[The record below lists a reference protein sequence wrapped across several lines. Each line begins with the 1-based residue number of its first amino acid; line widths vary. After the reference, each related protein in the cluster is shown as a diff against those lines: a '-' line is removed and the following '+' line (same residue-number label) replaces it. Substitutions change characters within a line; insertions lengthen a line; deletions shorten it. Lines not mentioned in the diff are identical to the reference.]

1 MLFLILTD
9 EKQSSL
15 MKYSR
20 VFINSLAYELA
31 PHIVS
36 SSELESRLAPLYKKL
51 RIPMGQLS
59 ALTGIDERRWWPA
72 NHRLSDGAI
81 EAAKKSIS
89 ETAIDIHDIGAV
101 VYTGVCRDQH
111 EPATACRI
119 AAELGVDHET
129 AIYDISNA
137 CLGVLSGIL
146 DIANRIEL
154 GQIKAGL
161 IVSCESARH
170 IVDITIDN
178 MLENQSIQNFS
189 QSLATLTGGSGAV
202 AVLLTDGTLPLK
214 NNRQHKLLGAT
225 QLSAPEHHDLCHW
238 GLEEVNFKLQRE
250 FMRTNA
256 VPLLKEG
263 VALAHK
269 TWKNFLTQRNW
280 LVDQVDKVICHQ
292 VGSANQK
299 KMLETL
305 NIPAY
310 KEFPTFK
317 KLGNMGTVSLPV
329 TAAIAHEQGF
339 LKKGDNV
346 SFLGIGSG
354 LNCMMLGVEW

>member
-1 MLFLILTD
+1 
-9 EKQSSL
+9 

-31 PHIVS
+31 PTVIH
-36 SSELESRLAPLYKKL
+36 SSELEARLAPLYKKL
-51 RIPMGQLS
+51 HIPMGQLA
-59 ALTGIDERRWWPA
+59 ALTGITERRWWPE

-81 EAAKKSIS
+81 MATKKSMA
-89 ETAIDIHDIGAV
+89 ETGIDINDIGAV

-119 AAELGVDHET
+119 ASALGVNRNT

-137 CLGVLSGIL
+137 CLGVLSGML

-161 IVSCESARH
+161 VVSCESARH
-170 IVDITIDN
+170 IVNLTIDS
-178 MLENQSIQNFS
+178 MLKNPSIQNFA
-189 QSLATLTGGSGAV
+189 QSLATLTGGSGAT
-202 AVLLTDGTLPLK
+202 AVLLTDGSFQLK
-214 NNRQHKLLGAT
+214 NKCEHQLLGASH
-225 QLSAPEHHDLCHW
+225 LSAPEHHDLCQW
-238 GLEEVNFKLQRE
+238 GVQKIGVKLQQE

-263 VALAHK
+263 VKLAHE
-269 TWKNFLTQRNW
+269 TWQHFLQQHDW
-280 LVDQVDKVICHQ
+280 KVGDVDKVICHQ
-292 VGSANQK
+292 VGSSNQK
-299 KMLETL
+299 QVLMALQ
-305 NIPAY
+305 IPES
-310 KEFPTFK
+310 KEFPTFPY
-317 KLGNMGTVSLPV
+317 LGNMGTVSLPI
-329 TAAIAHEQGF
+329 TAAIANEQGF

-354 LNCMMLGVEW
+354 LNCMMLGMKW

>member
-1 MLFLILTD
+1 
-9 EKQSSL
+9 

-20 VFINSLAYELA
+20 VFINSMAYQLA
-31 PHIVS
+31 PEVIT
-36 SSELESRLAPLYKKL
+36 SEQLESRLTPLYQKL
-51 RIPMGQLS
+51 RIPMGQLA
-59 ALTGIDERRWWPA
+59 ALTGIEKRRWWPSD
-72 NHRLSDGAI
+72 HRLSDGAI
-81 EAAKKSIS
+81 DAARK
-89 ETAIDIHDIGAV
+89 AIDETDINIDDIGAV

-119 AAELGVDHET
+119 AAEIGVNNST

-161 IVSCESARH
+161 VVSCESARH

-178 MLENQSIQNFS
+178 MLSNQTIQNFS

-202 AVLLTDGTLPLK
+202 AVLLTDGSLTLK
-214 NNRQHKLLGAT
+214 NQRQHKLLGASH
-225 QLSAPEHHDLCHW
+225 LSAPEHNDLCKW
-238 GLEEVNFKLQRE
+238 GLQEVGLKLHRE

-263 VALAHK
+263 VALALD
-269 TWKNFLTQRNW
+269 TWKHFLKQQKWTLDCVN
-280 LVDQVDKVICHQ
+280 KVICHQ
-292 VGSANQK
+292 VGASNQK
-299 KMLETL
+299 QVLSAL
-305 NIPAY
+305 QIPAE
-310 KEFPTFK
+310 KEYPTYQN
-317 KLGNMGTVSLPV
+317 LGNMGTVSLPV
-329 TAAIAHEQGF
+329 TAALAHEEGF
-339 LKKGDNV
+339 LQKGDKV

-354 LNCMMLGVEW
+354 LNCMMLGLEW

>member
-1 MLFLILTD
+1 
-9 EKQSSL
+9 

-20 VFINSLAYELA
+20 VYINSMAYELA
-31 PHIVS
+31 PEVVS
-36 SSELESRLAPLYKKL
+36 SKDLESRLAPLYQKL
-51 RIPMGQLS
+51 RIPAGQLA
-59 ALTGIDERRWWPA
+59 ALTGIEDRRWWPSD
-72 NHRLSDGAI
+72 HRLSDGAI
-81 EAAKKSIS
+81 EAAKKSID
-89 ETAIDIHDIGAV
+89 ETGINIDDIGAV

-119 AAELGVDHET
+119 AAEIGVNKST

-161 IVSCESARH
+161 VVSCESARH

-178 MLENQSIQNFS
+178 MLSNPTIQNFS

-202 AVLLTDGTLPLK
+202 AVLLTDGSFSL
-214 NNRQHKLLGAT
+214 NNQQQHKLLGASH
-225 QLSAPEHHDLCHW
+225 LSAPEHHDLCKW
-238 GLEEVNFKLQRE
+238 GLQEVGLKLHRE

-263 VALAHK
+263 VALAAD
-269 TWKNFLTQRNW
+269 TWKHFLTQHNW
-280 LVDQVDKVICHQ
+280 SVETVNKVICHQ
-292 VGSANQK
+292 VGSSNQK
-299 KMLETL
+299 QVLTAL
-305 NIPAY
+305 GIPSE
-310 KEFPTFK
+310 KEYPTYQY
-317 KLGNMGTVSLPV
+317 LGNMGTVSLPI
-329 TAAIAHEQGF
+329 TAAIANEQGF
-339 LKKGDNV
+339 LEKGDNV

-354 LNCMMLGVEW
+354 LNCMMLGLEW

>member
-1 MLFLILTD
+1 
-9 EKQSSL
+9 

-20 VFINSLAYELA
+20 VYINSLAYELA
-31 PHIVS
+31 PQTIS
-36 SSELESRLAPLYKKL
+36 SSELESRLAPLYQKL
-51 RIPMGQLS
+51 RIPMGQLA
-59 ALTGIDERRWWPA
+59 ALTGIQERRWWPSD
-72 NHRLSDGAI
+72 HRLSDGAI
-81 EAAKKSIS
+81 AAARKTID
-89 ETAIDIHDIGAV
+89 ETAININEIGAV

-119 AAELGVDHET
+119 AAELGVNNHT

-161 IVSCESARH
+161 VVSCESARH

-178 MLENQSIQNFS
+178 MLENPTIQNFS

-202 AVLLTDGTLPLK
+202 AVLLTDGSLPLK
-214 NNRQHKLLGAT
+214 NSRQHKLLGASH
-225 QLSAPEHHDLCHW
+225 LSAPQHHDLCKW
-238 GLEEVNFKLQRE
+238 GLQEVGLKLHRE

-263 VALAHK
+263 VALAHD
-269 TWKNFLTQRNW
+269 TWKHFLSQHNW
-280 LVDQVDKVICHQ
+280 LVEQVDKVICHQ

-299 KMLETL
+299 QVLAAL
-305 NIPAY
+305 NIPAH
-310 KEFPTFK
+310 KEFPTYQ

-329 TAAIAHEQGF
+329 TAAMAHDQGF

-354 LNCMMLGVEW
+354 LNCMMLGLEW

>member
-1 MLFLILTD
+1 
-9 EKQSSL
+9 

-20 VFINSLAYELA
+20 VYINSLAYELA
-31 PHIVS
+31 PHIIS
-36 SSELESRLAPLYKKL
+36 STELESRLAPLYQKL
-51 RIPMGQLS
+51 RIPMGQLA
-59 ALTGIDERRWWPA
+59 ALTGIQERRWWPA

-81 EAAKKSIS
+81 AAANKTIT
-89 ETAIDIHDIGAV
+89 ETAININDIGAV
-101 VYTGVCRDQH
+101 IYTGVCRDQH

-119 AAELGVDHET
+119 AAELGVNKNT

-161 IVSCESARH
+161 VVSCESARH

-178 MLENQSIQNFS
+178 MLENPTIQNFS

-202 AVLLTDGTLPLK
+202 AVLLTDGSLPLK
-214 NNRQHKLLGAT
+214 NSRQHQLLGASH
-225 QLSAPEHHDLCHW
+225 LSAPEHHDLCKW
-238 GLEEVNFKLQRE
+238 GLQEVGLKLHRE

-263 VALAHK
+263 VALAHD
-269 TWKNFLTQRNW
+269 TWKHFLSQRDW
-280 LVDQVDKVICHQ
+280 EVEQVDKVICHQ

-299 KMLETL
+299 QVLAAL

-310 KEFPTFK
+310 KEFPTYQ

-329 TAAIAHEQGF
+329 TAAMAHDQGF
-339 LKKGDNV
+339 LTKGDNV